1 MEELIH
7 MGCLGI
13 LCEKLGEPKILKPK
27 VTLRPLNV
35 TCPKCKEILKNTIGR

>member
-7 MGCLGI
+7 MSCLGI
-13 LCEKLGEPKILKPK
+13 LCEKLGKQKILKPK
-27 VTLRPLNV
+27 VTTRPTDV